1 MSQSR
6 GTNRF
11 RRTRTDH
18 ATEVAEDYTELI
30 AEFIGERGEARVGDL
45 AEALGVTHVA
55 VSRMLGKLRAAGLVQ
70 GDRRRPITL
79 TDEGRTMAS
88 RAKRRH
94 EIVVAFLRSIGVP
107 EAQAEADAEGIEHHC
122 SPATLRAMESAL
134 RSEPS

>member
-1 MSQSR
+1 MSAARQ
-6 GTNRF
+6 TNRYL
-11 RRTRTDH
+11 RTRTDH

-30 AEFIGERGEARVGDL
+30 AELMEEKGEARVGDM

-55 VSRMLGKLRAAGLVQ
+55 VSRMLGKLRGAGLVQ
-70 GDRRRPITL
+70 GDRRKPISL
-79 TDEGRTMAS
+79 TEEGRAMAV

-122 SPATLRAMESAL
+122 SVATLRAMEGAL
-134 RSEPS
+134 REGRG

>member
-1 MSQSR
+1 MSAARQ
-6 GTNRF
+6 TNRF
-11 RRTRTDH
+11 SRTRTDH

-30 AEFIGERGEARVGDL
+30 AELMEEKGEARVGDM

-55 VSRMLGKLRAAGLVQ
+55 VSRMLGKLRVAGLVQ
-70 GDRRRPITL
+70 GDRRKPITL
-79 TDEGRTMAS
+79 TEEGRAMAV

-122 SPATLRAMESAL
+122 SPATLRAMEGAL
-134 RSEPS
+134 REGRG